1 MRRDLELLR
10 AILLKF
16 EAESASNLFKPNQT
30 QGVEGY
36 DPEVFIAH
44 CTLLKD
50 AGFIKHHEDIL
61 GRKEKACEITWA
73 GYEFL
78 DSVRDDEVW
87 RKTKKVAS
95 DVQGFTFDILQDV
108 AKGFLK
114 TQIKKLSGVE
124 I

>member
-1 MRRDLELLR
+1 MKRDMELLR
-10 AILLKF
+10 AILLKY
-16 EAESASNLFKPNQT
+16 EAESTNNLFKPNQT
-30 QGVEGY
+30 QGIEGY
-36 DPEVFIAH
+36 SPEAFIAH

-50 AGFIKHHEDIL
+50 AGFIKHHEDTL
-61 GRKEKACEITWA
+61 GRKEKSCEITWA

-87 RKTKKVAS
+87 RKTKKIAD
-95 DVQGFTFDILQDV
+95 DVQGFTIDILQDV